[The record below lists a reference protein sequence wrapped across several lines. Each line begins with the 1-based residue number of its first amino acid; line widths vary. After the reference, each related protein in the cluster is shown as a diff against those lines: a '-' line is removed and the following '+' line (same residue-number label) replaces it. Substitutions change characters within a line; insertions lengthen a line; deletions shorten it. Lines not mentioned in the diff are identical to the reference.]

1 MHLIMSTATCVC
13 QFPSRST
20 LPAHFFP
27 TIPQKHT
34 MAEEQLPLTDPYFA
48 TEDESNIAN
57 NTDNQVIHE
66 ERSEVVCGGMGQRR
80 TQGIPHQTSETSQ
93 SGSETGSYFG
103 AIHTNENT
111 TNHSLPHTQLL
122 PPLITT
128 TFDTPVIIGT
138 TSHFSCEHLIEEKV
152 DCIYERTVPV
162 EAVGDP
168 PPTQQLVSGMMT

>member
-1 MHLIMSTATCVC
+1 
-13 QFPSRST
+13 
-20 LPAHFFP
+20 
-27 TIPQKHT
+27 

-48 TEDESNIAN
+48 MEDESNITN
-57 NTDNQVIHE
+57 NIDNQVFHE

-80 TQGIPHQTSETSQ
+80 TQGIPHQTSDTSQPSSETSQ
-93 SGSETGSYFG
+93 SSSEAGSYLG
-103 AIHTNENT
+103 AINTNENT

-128 TFDTPVIIGT
+128 FNTLVIIGT
-138 TSHFSCEHLIEEKV
+138 TSNFSCEPFIEEKV
-152 DCIYERTVPV
+152 ECMYERTVAV